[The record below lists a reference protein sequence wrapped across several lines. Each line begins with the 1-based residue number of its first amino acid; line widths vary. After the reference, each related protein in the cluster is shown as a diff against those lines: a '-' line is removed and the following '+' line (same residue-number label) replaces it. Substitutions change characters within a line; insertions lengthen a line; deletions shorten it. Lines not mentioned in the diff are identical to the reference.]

1 MDLTSKTKHNMGKF
15 ILKKNKFQAYHFNWF
30 LKSVY
35 KIREAKIQGFS
46 FRMIIS
52 LFLEFY
58 FIISF
63 FKGLV

>member
-35 KIREAKIQGFS
+35 KIREAKIQGFFIQNDHFII
-46 FRMIIS
+46 FRI
-52 LFLEFY
+52 LFHY
-58 FIISF
+58 FIF
-63 FKGLV
+63 